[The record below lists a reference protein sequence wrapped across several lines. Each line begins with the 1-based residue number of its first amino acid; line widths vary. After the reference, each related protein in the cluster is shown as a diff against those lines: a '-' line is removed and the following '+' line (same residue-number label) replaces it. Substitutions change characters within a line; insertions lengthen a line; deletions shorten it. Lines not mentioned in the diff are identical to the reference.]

1 MRSSQFEDGRGSLSK
16 GWQPLNE
23 SRGGHLSR
31 MNILG
36 RKIIYAREH
45 DVKND
50 AGAPAVSRHS
60 TQIVSEIGCYK
71 KYLLRSLC
79 SHTQYIPSVYCQERG
94 SLLAAGMTLCRK
106 HSTFLD
112 KNLALLDQS
121 LR

>member
-16 GWQPLNE
+16 GWQPLNDN
-23 SRGGHLSR
+23 RRGHLSR
-31 MNILG
+31 MNVLG

-60 TQIVSEIGCYK
+60 TQIMSEIVTSK
-71 KYLLRSLC
+71 KYLFKVLC
-79 SHTQYIPSVYCQERG
+79 PHTQYIPSVCCQGRG

-106 HSTFLD
+106 HSAFLD
-112 KNLALLDQS
+112 KNLA
-121 LR
+121 